1 MSIKKLTIALAVIAA
16 PIIGLQSCYEVATV
30 MPDNAGSEVTGPVSF
45 SKDIVPILNA
55 NCNVSGCHSSGGVK
69 PNLSADNAFGSLD
82 NGGYLDKGN
91 ATNSSVYLWLT
102 GKKSTTMPP
111 NGPNNPSNIN
121 QLMLAWIKQG
131 AQNN

>member
-30 MPDNAGSEVTGPVSF
+30 MPDNKGSEVNVPVSF
-45 SKDIVPILNA
+45 SKDLQPLLNA
-55 NCNVSGCHSSGGVK
+55 NCNMSGCHTNGGVK
-69 PNLSADNAFGSLD
+69 PNLAADKAFGSLD

-91 ATNSSVYLWLT
+91 AGNSSIYLWLT
-102 GKKSTTMPP
+102 GKKSTKMPP

-121 QLMLAWIKQG
+121 QLVLAWIKQG

>member
-30 MPDNAGSEVTGPVSF
+30 MPNNTGSEVTVPVSF
-45 SKDIVPILNA
+45 SKDLQPLLNA
-55 NCNVSGCHSSGGVK
+55 NCNMSGCHTNGGVK
-69 PNLSADNAFGSLD
+69 PNLAADKAFGSLD

-91 ATNSSVYLWLT
+91 AGNSSFYLWLT
-102 GKKSTTMPP
+102 GKKGTKMPP

-121 QLMLAWIKQG
+121 QLVLAWIKQG